1 MHYVSLHIS
10 LLIATKGS
18 PGANEQVHRTEALR
32 LARSSMRYL
41 LLNMYAQVK
50 YTIRTVSA
58 MIAWDA
64 IVYLKVSSLSL
75 LILLADVWH

>member
-18 PGANEQVHRTEALR
+18 LGGDEAVHRAGVLK
-32 LARSSMRYL
+32 LARSSIRYF
-41 LLNMYAQVK
+41 LLNMYAQAK

-64 IVYLKVSSLSL
+64 IVYLKVRCVSQQGRLPC
-75 LILLADVWH
+75 